1 MIELNESYKNQIIL
15 DIRSICINL
24 AVEMTNTPGA
34 KYQEWFKQLRLG
46 NSRAFENIYNE
57 FWDSLYA
64 IAYNRLKSKEAV
76 EDILQNLFT
85 DLWSRRGNLNIRTSV
100 GAYLHAALKYKI
112 LNHINS
118 QTLRK
123 TYNQEHPQYAQ
134 RSDDSTQK
142 VLEFEELYESLQ
154 LGLEKL
160 PKKCSLIFKMSR
172 EEQKSS
178 REIAEKLNISHRTV
192 HTHIYNAIKF
202 LKSELADYKA
212 VIIVISYY
220 F

>member
-1 MIELNESYKNQIIL
+1 MAE
-15 DIRSICINL
+15 
-24 AVEMTNTPGA
+24 TPGS
-34 KYQEWFKQLRLG
+34 KYQDWFEQLRFGSNL
-46 NSRAFENIYNE
+46 AFENIYNE

-76 EDILQNLFT
+76 EEILQDLFT
-85 DLWSRRGNLNIRTSV
+85 DLWRRRERLNIRISV
-100 GAYLHAALKYKI
+100 GAYLQAALKYKI
-112 LNHINS
+112 LNFINS

-142 VLEFEELYESLQ
+142 VLAFEELYELLQ

-160 PKKCSLIFKMSR
+160 PEKCRLIFKMSR

-178 REIAEKLNISHRTV
+178 REIAEELNISQKTV

-212 VIIVISYY
+212 VIIIFSCY

>member
-1 MIELNESYKNQIIL
+1 MAKI
-15 DIRSICINL
+15 
-24 AVEMTNTPGA
+24 PGS
-34 KYQEWFKQLRLG
+34 KYQDWFEQLRLG
-46 NSRAFENIYNE
+46 SNPAFESIYNE
-57 FWDSLYA
+57 FWDSLYV

-76 EDILQNLFT
+76 EEILQDLFT
-85 DLWSRRGNLNIRTSV
+85 DLWRRRERLNIRTSV
-100 GAYLHAALKYKI
+100 GAYLRAALKYKI
-112 LNHINS
+112 LNYINS

-134 RSDDSTQK
+134 RPDDSTQK
-142 VLEFEELYESLQ
+142 VLAFEELYESLES
-154 LGLEKL
+154 GLEKL
-160 PKKCSLIFKMSR
+160 PEKCRMIFKMSR

-178 REIAEKLNISHRTV
+178 REIADELNISQKTV

-212 VIIVISYY
+212 VIIVFFCY